1 MRTDSASPLDAVE
14 GLLSQGRVREAVAM
28 LVRLTDAHP
37 DELFYYAHLATLLDR
52 LGDTDA
58 AIGHYARLLARQP
71 DMASAHFNVA
81 LLYRKAKRYDDSVNA
96 YENAIRLKIN
106 GVEEAYSNLG
116 ILYAELG
123 RLDAARSQYQLAL
136 DTQPDYIPALY
147 NLAGLNEECG
157 DRDTAIGLYERIL
170 TIDPEHWDSLIRLA
184 HARRIADTD
193 DAGAAAD
200 PLLGKLRQGQARA
213 NDPVASEG
221 LRFAEGKI
229 LDELGRYDE
238 AFAAYQAAN
247 ALTRRR
253 QPPYDRTAAEK
264 ACASIRRYFGRGK
277 IESLESG
284 SSARPIFICG
294 MFRSGS
300 TLLEQIL
307 SAHPAIEAGGELDLL
322 PWLMSKRLAPY
333 PERLDTA
340 TPANMLAVA
349 EEYLRLR
356 AELLPKAK
364 RVTDKRLDNLVHLG
378 LIRALFPRARI
389 IHTRRDKRDNC
400 LSVYF
405 QHLGG
410 NLSYANDL
418 ADIAH
423 YYEQQNALMEHWA
436 TLMPDNLHSVSY
448 DALVADPEPV
458 VRGVIDFIGAEWSD
472 RCLDFHRTDTQV
484 KTASLWQVREPLHGR
499 SSGRWQHYPQAMAA
513 LSDS

>member
-1 MRTDSASPLDAVE
+1 MRTDPASPLEAVE
-14 GLLSQGRVREAVAM
+14 GLLGQGRVREAVAM
-28 LVRLTDAHP
+28 LVQLTDTHP
-37 DELFYYAHLATLLDR
+37 DELFYYAYLATLLDR

-58 AIGHYARLLARQP
+58 AVGHYARLLARQP

-81 LLYRKAKRYDDSVNA
+81 LLYRKAKRYADAIAA
-96 YENAIRLKIN
+96 YEKAIRSKIN
-106 GVEEAYSNLG
+106 DVEEAYSNLG
-116 ILYAELG
+116 VLYAEL
-123 RLDAARSQYQLAL
+123 RRPDAARGQYQLAL
-136 DTQPDYIPALY
+136 DTRPDYIPALY

-157 DRDTAIGLYERIL
+157 DRDTAIELYERIL
-170 TIDPEHWDSLIRLA
+170 AIDPEHWDSLIRLA
-184 HARRIADTD
+184 HVRRIADTG

-213 NDPVASEG
+213 NDPVANEG
-221 LRFAEGKI
+221 LCFAEGKI

-238 AFAAYQAAN
+238 AFAAYEAAN

-253 QPPYDRTAAEK
+253 QPPYDRTAAED
-264 ACASIRRYFGRGK
+264 ACTSIRRYFGRGK

-284 SSARPIFICG
+284 SSATPIFICG

-307 SAHPAIEAGGELDLL
+307 SAHPDIEAGGELDLL

-340 TPANMLAVA
+340 TPADMLAVA
-349 EEYLRLR
+349 DEYLRLR
-356 AELLPKAK
+356 AELFPKAK
-364 RVTDKRLDNLVHLG
+364 LVTDKRPDNLVHLG
-378 LIRALFPRARI
+378 LIRALFPKVRI

-410 NLSYANDL
+410 NLSYANNL

-436 TLMPDNLHSVSY
+436 AIMPDNLHSVSY

-458 VRGVIDFIGAEWSD
+458 VRGVIDFIGAEWSE
-472 RCLDFHRTDTQV
+472 RCLDFHRADTQV

>member
-1 MRTDSASPLDAVE
+1 M
-14 GLLSQGRVREAVAM
+14 
-28 LVRLTDAHP
+28 
-37 DELFYYAHLATLLDR
+37 
-52 LGDTDA
+52 
-58 AIGHYARLLARQP
+58 
-71 DMASAHFNVA
+71 
-81 LLYRKAKRYDDSVNA
+81 
-96 YENAIRLKIN
+96 
-106 GVEEAYSNLG
+106 
-116 ILYAELG
+116 
-123 RLDAARSQYQLAL
+123 
-136 DTQPDYIPALY
+136 
-147 NLAGLNEECG
+147 
-157 DRDTAIGLYERIL
+157 
-170 TIDPEHWDSLIRLA
+170 IRLA

-193 DAGAAAD
+193 DSGAADD

-213 NDPVASEG
+213 NDPLASEG

-229 LDELGRYDE
+229 LDELGCYDE

-253 QPPYDRTAAEK
+253 QPPYDRTAAEN

-340 TPANMLAVA
+340 TPADMLAVA

-378 LIRALFPRARI
+378 LIRALFPQARI

-436 TLMPDNLHSVSY
+436 AIMPDNLHSVSY

-458 VRGVIDFIGAEWSD
+458 VRGVIDFIGVEWSD
-472 RCLDFHRTDTQV
+472 RCLDFHRADTQV